1 VAVAGACTGAGPAA
15 DFNRGK
21 GRANRASLRGLVAS
35 GQLPGLL
42 AYLDGAP
49 GGLVLSR
56 AAQCIPPTRAGPR
69 APANRCRT
77 GVVGGVLLRRPGAS
91 PPGCFVALLEGA
103 ASFARRRGARIL
115 EGYPVDPR
123 ESDYADTFAWTGTAA
138 AFRAAGFTEAAASPR
153 SPHHAARARCV
164 TGPQTRRLRIFRD
177 HDISNGD
184 HPERGRGADSC

>member
-1 VAVAGACTGAGPAA
+1 MASKIRVLPVTPKRWRDLAALFGARGACGGCWCMYWRRAAA

-49 GGLVLSR
+49 VGWCSVAPRDAFPRLER
-56 AAQCIPPTRAGPR
+56 ARTFQRIDAESVWSVVCFYVARAHR
-69 APANRCRT
+69 RQ
-77 GVVGGVLLRRPGAS
+77 GVSVV
-91 PPGCFVALLEGA
+91 LLEGA

-123 ESDYADTFAWTGTAA
+123 ESDYADAFAWTGTAA
-138 AFRAAGFTEAAASPR
+138 AFRAAGFTEARRVSPVR
-153 SPHHAARARCV
+153 PIM
-164 TGPQTRRLRIFRD
+164 RREL
-177 HDISNGD
+177 
-184 HPERGRGADSC
+184 GA